1 MTDFHPSEADDQV
14 FPELFTPEARA
25 KRQAE
30 QDQRLLDAY
39 GDEYEVERVLMDD
52 ELRQWENNRGE
63 PPNTKAD
70 K

>member
-30 QDQRLLDAY
+30 QHQRLIDAY
-39 GDEYEVERVLMDD
+39 GDEYEIERALIDD
-52 ELRQWENNRGE
+52 AQDQLRNNH
-63 PPNTKAD
+63 K
-70 K
+70 